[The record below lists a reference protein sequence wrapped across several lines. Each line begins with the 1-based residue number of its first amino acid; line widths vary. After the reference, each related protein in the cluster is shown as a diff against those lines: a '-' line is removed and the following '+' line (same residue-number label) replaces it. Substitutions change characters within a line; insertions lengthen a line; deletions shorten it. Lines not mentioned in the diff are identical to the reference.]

1 MPPMFQA
8 DNARKAFSEMPVRQ
22 PKRLFGYNMLR
33 SYSERMRLRETTKW
47 LHALHGDPITGKSKR
62 EVRIELGL
70 VDEDAE
76 GTASEMVGTD
86 LTKIEIEIEDPP
98 RYGMPLTYLD
108 GLSAIEFRVSNQ
120 TVKHTVAVTRWE
132 VRGTHSGVLLG
143 VPPTGRSVSI
153 AGITWLRFGEDE
165 PMPDG
170 GRKGVATEAWSYWD
184 LQSLMDQ
191 IGAIP

>member
-1 MPPMFQA
+1 MFHA
-8 DNARKAFSEMPVRQ
+8 DNARKALSEIPPRQ

-33 SYSERMRLRETTKW
+33 SYSERVRLRETTKW
-47 LHALHGDPITGKSKR
+47 LHALHGDPITGRSKR

-70 VDEDAE
+70 ITEDQDA
-76 GTASEMVGTD
+76 TMSEFVGTD

-120 TVKHTVAVTRWE
+120 TVKHTVVVTRWE
-132 VRGTHSGVLLG
+132 LGGTHSAVLLG

-153 AGITWLRFGEDE
+153 AGITWLKFGEDE

-170 GRKGVATEAWSYWD
+170 SRRGVATEAWSYWD

-191 IGAIP
+191 IGATP